1 MADYDRSEFFSNECV
16 VCLIRFKYGIE
27 SISLLHSYVTS
38 IIQHTNEFAMDQY
51 KCFNTK
57 YYLFSISNANTRRIN
72 TLYNESSEND
82 CFLYKHNGCS
92 IKEIGKDHFDLGLGK
107 RFVIEL
113 EFADTEAGDMRHIQL
128 IAESFI
134 AKKVLFQFR
143 LFDSYSNGKY
153 KPLSNSLYHQIR
165 TFLLLG
171 NTNNNLYFYSSYT
184 KAGEESSQWQRLYA
198 TNLLKERIAEE
209 AKKLAAERMPD
220 DTRVRSAFVN
230 IGHIFPLIPI
240 TEDMCTVLLNSDCQS
255 DFGMDIIIDKYRSK
269 VCSRITN
276 IDEIIES
283 DSCFEKLFFL
293 ATCAYLVDE
302 NDSSSF
308 EIDELNIVHERCVDY
323 AQGIMQTVENAYIH
337 AVTSREN
344 KTLGCAALSLRI
356 RRKSEA
362 TYIKRNDSD
371 YINNAEYFFE
381 IYVADLLNEKEK
393 FVGIVDQ
400 FIRNAQVRYR
410 NSDETD
416 RKKWIKTCGTPFEWK
431 EKSCISL
438 EDMFKGG
445 EKKSVYWEYLRL
457 PNVIT
462 YHYGLQIFNNIILA
476 NDGYLEVWSKKPYF
490 VNEKYYENKSDY
502 SFWNGTIF
510 TVFIPLHSETEISY
524 ADTVADSNYLND
536 LDEEPIKKD
545 VFKYFER
552 SLNLYNLKK
561 SLIPGGKNQCVQA
574 INNSIVPRIK
584 KPTNS
589 ETIYIVDCFS
599 ITKKYHYE
607 LIAKAF
613 FLLMANR
620 NLAFNNVAFLN
631 ITNKF
636 DVIKLFRQFALFYN
650 REGRN
655 PLMKNKSVY
664 LVDVNAEME
673 IAFGGMITEVTTN
686 VQDQLLIGGIG
697 ESTKKILYY
706 LGGKY
711 KNEKRRS

>member
-38 IIQHTNEFAMDQY
+38 IIQHTNEFAKDQY
-51 KCFNTK
+51 KCFKTK
-57 YYLFSISNANTRRIN
+57 YYFFSISNANTRRIN

-92 IKEIGKDHFDLGLGK
+92 INEIGKDHFDLGLGK

-143 LFDSYSNGKY
+143 LFDSYCNGKY
-153 KPLSNSLYHQIR
+153 RPLSNSLYHQIR

-209 AKKLAAERMPD
+209 AKKLAVERMPD

-240 TEDMCTVLLNSDCQS
+240 TEDMCIVLLNSDCQS

-269 VCSRITN
+269 VCTRITN

-302 NDSSSF
+302 DDISSF
-308 EIDELNIVHERCVDY
+308 EIDKIIIIHERCVDY

-362 TYIKRNDSD
+362 AYIKRNDSD

-381 IYVADLLNEKEK
+381 IHVADLLNEKEK

-400 FIRNAQVRYR
+400 FIHNAQVRYR

-438 EDMFKGG
+438 EDMFNGG
-445 EKKSVYWEYLRL
+445 EKKSIYWEYLRL

-490 VNEKYYENKSDY
+490 ANRKYYENKSDY

-607 LIAKAF
+607 LIAKAI

-631 ITNKF
+631 ITNKY

-655 PLMKNKSVY
+655 PLMKNKSLY

-711 KNEKRRS
+711 KK